1 MFDYAK
7 ISVTLELNGNDIEA
21 LSEKGKCVR
30 AWEWPWTLKVAREW
44 PRRGKA
50 LDAGCGT
57 SQMPKWLG
65 ELGYEPYGA
74 DNFDYADANPDYVEH
89 ARRHFGVN
97 DPAKTGITLV
107 EAGLDALPFPDD
119 HFEVITCVSVMEHI
133 YDSSRPTAHHR
144 HLDEMRRVLKPGGA
158 LICTYDTHVMP
169 GVNDR
174 VIGFDYRVDITYLM
188 RTGMLP
194 RRPGPIASRVDMAL
208 DDDTLY
214 YPPYIFMK
222 YHYKSRPAFSRQT
235 AFGFVLV
242 KEIEQGILPLLA

>member
-1 MFDYAK
+1 MFDYAR
-7 ISVTLELNGNDIEA
+7 ISTTLELNDGDVEV
-21 LSEKGKCVR
+21 LRDTGTCVR

-50 LDAGCGT
+50 LDTGSGN
-57 SQMPKWLG
+57 SRMPGWLA
-65 ELGYEPYGA
+65 EMGYDAHGV
-74 DNFDYADANPDYVEH
+74 DNFDYADADADYMQR
-89 ARRHFGVN
+89 ARANFQAN
-97 DPAKTGITLV
+97 DPAETGITLV
-107 EAGLDALPFPDD
+107 EAGLDNMPFDD
-119 HFEVITCVSVMEHI
+119 DTFEIITCVSVMEHI
-133 YDSSRPTAHHR
+133 YDPRRPVAHHR

-158 LICTYDTHVMP
+158 LICTYDVHVTP

-174 VIGFDYRVDITYLM
+174 VIGFDYMVDIAYL
-188 RTGMLP
+188 RGCGMTPLQE
-194 RRPGPIASRVDMAL
+194 GPVVNRVDMAL

-242 KEIEQGILPLLA
+242 KNQGAFGSM